1 MKPRV
6 RFAPSPTGY
15 LHIGGARTAL
25 FNWLYARHT
34 GGTFILRI
42 EDTDAARNSQEAVD
56 VILNGL
62 RWLGLDWDEGPL
74 TGDATGPGKGG
85 FGPYFQSQRKEN
97 YQRRVEALLSRGL
110 AYEHEGA
117 VKFKMQREP
126 VVIQDL
132 VVGEVVRKLTDRE
145 EEDPDFVI
153 QRSDGQPVFHLV
165 NVIDDLEMDV
175 THVIRG
181 EDHLSNTAK
190 HIALFQAFG
199 VKPPH
204 YAHIPLILNGDGSK
218 MSKRDKGASLTTYL
232 DEGFLP
238 EAVVNYLCLLG
249 WSPKDNREKLS
260 RDEVVER
267 FDLPQILRHNA
278 RFDYEKLLWLQGEYA
293 RELGD
298 DRFYELAVH
307 AFAKAGVNTNALPL
321 PYVKAALDTCKGKFK
336 LFSELP
342 AYAGFYFTD
351 KIEYDA
357 EAAKK
362 DFVPENK
369 PRLEKLRDAFAAA
382 PAFNAGALEAA
393 LKETAKTL
401 GVKAG
406 VLVHPCRLAVTG
418 KTSGPSL
425 YHLLEV
431 LGKEKVMQRIELG
444 QINLELSFTYDSGA
458 VKNIFISEKDKSSL
472 EKLEQLREA
481 FAELKGSNAA
491 LLERTLKNTAAT
503 INIGD
508 DELEQICRLAVTGNI
523 EGPNLY
529 LLLEVLSKKKVLE
542 RIETVLN
549 DLAAYYGITLK
560 GKTTQQVSE
569 LRDADFDQPK

>member
-62 RWLGLDWDEGPL
+62 RWLGLDWDEGPIVKTEANKENKESSL
-74 TGDATGPGKGG
+74 PSFSSVKKLFLQSKGNY
-85 FGPYFQSQRKEN
+85 GPYFQSQRTEI
-97 YQRRVEALLSRGL
+97 YQRRVQELLSKGL
-110 AYEHEGA
+110 AYEHDGA
-117 VKFKMQREP
+117 VKFRMTREP
-126 VVIQDL
+126 ITIHDL
-132 VVGEVVRKLTDRE
+132 VVGDVVRKLTDRE
-145 EEDPDFVI
+145 EIDPDFVI
-153 QRSDGQPVFHLV
+153 LRSDGQPVFHLV
-165 NVIDDLEMDV
+165 NVIDDLEMDI

-218 MSKRDKGASLTTYL
+218 MSKRDTGASLTSYL

-238 EAVVNYLCLLG
+238 KAVINYLCLLG

-260 RDEVVER
+260 RAEVIER

-293 RELGD
+293 RELAD
-298 DRFYELAVH
+298 DLFYELAVH
-307 AFAKAGVNTNALPL
+307 AFAKAGMDTNKFPL
-321 PYVKAALDTCKGKFK
+321 AYVKAALDTCKGKFK

-342 AYAGFYFTD
+342 GYAGFYFRD
-351 KIEYDA
+351 EIIYQPDD
-357 EAAKK
+357 AKK
-362 DFVPENK
+362 VFIPENK
-369 PRLEKLRDAFAAA
+369 PRLEKLRDAFAALNTFDA
-382 PAFNAGALEAA
+382 ATLETA
-393 LKETAKTL
+393 LKETAKQL

-406 VLVHPCRLAVTG
+406 VLIHPTRLAVTG
-418 KTSGPSL
+418 NPHGPSL

-431 LGKEKVMQRIELG
+431 LGKEKTLARIEHSLK
-444 QINLELSFTYDSGA
+444 QIE
-458 VKNIFISEKDKSSL
+458 I
-472 EKLEQLREA
+472 
-481 FAELKGSNAA
+481 
-491 LLERTLKNTAAT
+491 
-503 INIGD
+503 
-508 DELEQICRLAVTGNI
+508 QIT
-523 EGPNLY
+523 
-529 LLLEVLSKKKVLE
+529 S
-542 RIETVLN
+542 
-549 DLAAYYGITLK
+549 
-560 GKTTQQVSE
+560 
-569 LRDADFDQPK
+569 

>member
-1 MKPRV
+1 
-6 RFAPSPTGY
+6 
-15 LHIGGARTAL
+15 
-25 FNWLYARHT
+25 
-34 GGTFILRI
+34 
-42 EDTDAARNSQEAVD
+42 VD

-74 TGDATGPGKGG
+74 TDDATGPGKGNC
-85 FGPYFQSQRKEN
+85 GPYFQSQRREN
-97 YQRRVEALLSRGL
+97 YQRRVEALLSHGL

-117 VKFKMQREP
+117 VKFRMTREP
-126 VVIQDL
+126 VVIQDV

-145 EEDPDFVI
+145 ETDPDFVI

-190 HIALFQAFG
+190 HIALFRAFG

-204 YAHIPLILNGDGSK
+204 YAHIPLILNADGTK
-218 MSKRDKGASLTTYL
+218 MSKRDTGASLSNYL
-232 DEGFLP
+232 EEGFLP

-249 WSPKDNREKLS
+249 WSPKDNREKMSLA
-260 RDEVVER
+260 ETVEA

-278 RFDYEKLLWLQGEYA
+278 RFDHEKLLWLQGEYA
-293 RELGD
+293 RELND

-307 AFAKAGVNTNALPL
+307 AFARAKMDTNQFPL
-321 PYVKAALDTCKGKFK
+321 SYVKAALDTCKGKFK

-342 AYAGFYFTD
+342 GYAGFYFTD
-351 KIEYDA
+351 RVAYDA

-369 PRLEKLRDAFAAA
+369 PRLQKLRDAFAAA
-382 PAFNAGALEAA
+382 PKFDAATLEAT

-406 VLVHPCRLAVTG
+406 VLVHPCRLAVAG
-418 KTSGPSL
+418 RPAGPSL

-431 LGKEKVMQRIELG
+431 LGKEKVVTRIERAL
-444 QINLELSFTYDSGA
+444 
-458 VKNIFISEKDKSSL
+458 DK
-472 EKLEQLREA
+472 
-481 FAELKGSNAA
+481 F
-491 LLERTLKNTAAT
+491 
-503 INIGD
+503 
-508 DELEQICRLAVTGNI
+508 
-523 EGPNLY
+523 
-529 LLLEVLSKKKVLE
+529 
-542 RIETVLN
+542 
-549 DLAAYYGITLK
+549 
-560 GKTTQQVSE
+560 
-569 LRDADFDQPK
+569 